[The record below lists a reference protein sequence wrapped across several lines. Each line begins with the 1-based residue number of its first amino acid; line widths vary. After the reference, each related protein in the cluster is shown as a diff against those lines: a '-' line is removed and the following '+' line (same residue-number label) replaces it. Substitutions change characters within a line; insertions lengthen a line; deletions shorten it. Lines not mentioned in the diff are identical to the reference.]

1 MTPLEAVAVPCC
13 GSGTARLK
21 VSGSSSGSTHQP
33 AIGIARVRPW
43 TVSCGMPEFEPQFGA
58 PLVLG
63 STVNCWVMTALSP
76 PELTPLKLKLS
87 GPAVAGAV

>member
-1 MTPLEAVAVPCC
+1 MLRVRDGAVEGERVVVGVDA
-13 GSGTARLK
+13 
-21 VSGSSSGSTHQP
+21 P
-33 AIGIARVRPW
+33 AGIGIARVRPW
-43 TVSCGMPEFEPQFGA
+43 TVSCGTPEFEPQFGA

-87 GPAVAGAV
+87 DPALEGAV